1 MDITELS
8 FQLTAEQLDA
18 INQHFSQRKEAYVR
32 ANEDLGSVSI
42 KVEFEWVPGLGR
54 FVTAHFDGEIN
65 GCEIEEA
72 GESSAK

>member
-1 MDITELS
+1 MGISELS
-8 FQLTAEQLDA
+8 FQLTPEQLDA
-18 INQHFSQRKEAYVR
+18 INRHFSQRKEAYMR
-32 ANEDLGSVSI
+32 ANEDIGTVSI

-72 GESSAK
+72 GESSAR